1 MNLKPN
7 GSPSV
12 TSKASLFVAKAAKA
26 ANLSKSTQSCI
37 LAATAI
43 FSIAITLSTAHFAY
57 THQSTHHSSTKNLT
71 SKPKHDVIRFVTVG
85 AQSTSP

>member
-1 MNLKPN
+1 MNLKPS
-7 GSPSV
+7 GSLSA

-43 FSIAITLSTAHFAY
+43 FSIAITL
-57 THQSTHHSSTKNLT
+57 
-71 SKPKHDVIRFVTVG
+71 
-85 AQSTSP
+85 

>member
-26 ANLSKSTQSCI
+26 ANLSKSTRSYI

-43 FSIAITLSTAHFAY
+43 FSIAITL
-57 THQSTHHSSTKNLT
+57 
-71 SKPKHDVIRFVTVG
+71 
-85 AQSTSP
+85 